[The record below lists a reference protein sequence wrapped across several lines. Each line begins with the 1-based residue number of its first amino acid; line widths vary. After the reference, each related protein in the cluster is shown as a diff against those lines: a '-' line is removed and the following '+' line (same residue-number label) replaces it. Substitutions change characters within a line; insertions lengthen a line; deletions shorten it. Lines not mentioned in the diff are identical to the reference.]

1 MNRIEFIS
9 IILVFIGLQLKAQ
22 TLSEEEVTEK
32 MNQAFAF
39 NQSNNK
45 TKALEL
51 FLIVGEN
58 TELQRHETER
68 QVYVCSQTMACMCY
82 NSLKKYKDGYLLAKK
97 LLQGQLQ

>member
-1 MNRIEFIS
+1 
-9 IILVFIGLQLKAQ
+9 
-22 TLSEEEVTEK
+22 

-82 NSLKKYKDGYLLAKK
+82 NSLKNIRTDICWQKTSSRATKR
-97 LLQGQLQ
+97 Q